1 MRNSNYSLI
10 LILSVLFIVGS
21 CDYGVNLCRF
31 HNNDK
36 RTLHIIADYGH
47 PTVNNGLSYDPF
59 DIESLDAK
67 EQRLL
72 FSLINT
78 SWSRKTSGEVR
89 IHVYDHFGSS
99 FQWYDLR
106 GNKQRID
113 SINTYA
119 NCLVCYIL
127 KHDQLDDCRDLCY
140 PPTEDMRDIEMIPP
154 FDEVIENAKKH
165 H

>member
-1 MRNSNYSLI
+1 MRNNNYSLI

-21 CDYGVNLCRF
+21 CDFGKMLCHF
-31 HNNDK
+31 HNGSNHS
-36 RTLHIIADYGH
+36 LHIIADYGY
-47 PTVNNGLSYDPF
+47 PIVNNGLSYDIF
-59 DIESLDAK
+59 DISSLDSK
-67 EQRLL
+67 EHEYL
-72 FSLINT
+72 FGVLNT
-78 SWSRKTSGEVR
+78 TWSKHTKEDVR
-89 IHVYDHFGSS
+89 IYVYDHFGSS

-127 KHDQLDDCRDLCY
+127 KHDLLDDCRDLCY

-154 FDEVIENAKKH
+154 FYEVVENARKR
-165 H
+165 